1 MALLKANQFTLLIP
15 QTRVA
20 MKSIPFAQYVALLKL
35 LGLEYVRTVG
45 SHQHWDFPKRAGKA
59 LLRSLTLRDKDKDIP
74 VLHMLTNLATLEAS
88 GVVTKEQFEQLLAAQ
103 QNPKAAKAQR
113 KRREEGEK

>member
-1 MALLKANQFTLLIP
+1 
-15 QTRVA
+15 

-45 SHQHWDFPKRAGKA
+45 SHQHWDFPKGSGKA
-59 LLRSLTLRDKDKDIP
+59 LLRTLTLRDKDKDIP
-74 VLHMLTNLATLEAS
+74 VLHMQTNLATLEAS
-88 GVVTKEQFEQLLAAQ
+88 DVVTKAEFEKMLTAQ

-113 KRREEGEK
+113 KRTKD